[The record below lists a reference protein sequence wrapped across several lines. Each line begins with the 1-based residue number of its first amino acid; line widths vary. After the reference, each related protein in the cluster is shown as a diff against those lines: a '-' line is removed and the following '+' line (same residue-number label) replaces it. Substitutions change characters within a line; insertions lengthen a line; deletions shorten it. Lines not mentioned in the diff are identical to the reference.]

1 MFKIHSK
8 KLTALIGVT
17 LISGSLLFSGQ
28 AKADHD
34 SRYLL
39 LAAPL
44 ILHSL
49 LRDHSYSRHTR
60 STSRTTRSHHNHQQ
74 QRHQKKHRRQSHSYG
89 RYNSH
94 KGPKRHRH

>member
-1 MFKIHSK
+1 MFQKYSK
-8 KLTALIGVT
+8 KLIPLIAVT

-49 LRDHSYSRHTR
+49 FHDRSYSRHTR
-60 STSRTTRSHHNHQQ
+60 STRRQHNHQH
-74 QRHQKKHRRQSHSYG
+74 HQKPRRQSHSYG
-89 RYNSH
+89 RYNTH